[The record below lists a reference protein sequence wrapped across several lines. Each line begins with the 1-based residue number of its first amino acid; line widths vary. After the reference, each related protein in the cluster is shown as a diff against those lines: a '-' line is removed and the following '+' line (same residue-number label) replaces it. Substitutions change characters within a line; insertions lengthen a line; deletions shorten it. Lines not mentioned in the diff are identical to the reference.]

1 MSLILDALRGGTP
14 RATPRPKSNAA
25 QTDAVLQ
32 TLGYTPLGA
41 AAPIHRARRVMVI
54 LVAVAVLV
62 IGGIG
67 GWLYLGYPR
76 RNATVPSQAVP
87 SALSPVAPPITSA
100 EQTFPRPAPSLGASS
115 TGAASPGA
123 PLWTPAGSSA
133 PILTSGGDH
142 FQLALYYQRSGDFE
156 NALLQYRAVLQRDE
170 LNGEAHNN
178 LGLLY
183 RDKGLY
189 DEAVKEFIRAIAIN
203 QGSVKAHNNLGAVY
217 LNQRKHDA
225 AAAEFRTAL
234 GIEPN
239 NAEARYNSALLAE
252 ETGDKAGALA
262 HYDAFLRYAGEH
274 ADVIPLVRSRMDA
287 LKR

>member
-41 AAPIHRARRVMVI
+41 AAPIHRARRVMVM
-54 LVAVAVLV
+54 LLALALLV
-62 IGGIG
+62 IGGIS
-67 GWLYLGYPR
+67 GWLYLRYPR
-76 RNATVPSQAVP
+76 HNATVPSQAVAPSPSSALAPQTP
-87 SALSPVAPPITSA
+87 SAG
-100 EQTFPRPAPSLGASS
+100 QTLPRLDPSS
-115 TGAASPGA
+115 TGTASPGA
-123 PLWTPAGSSA
+123 ALSSPAGSGA
-133 PILTSGGDH
+133 PVLTSGGDH

-189 DEAVKEFIRAIAIN
+189 DEAVKEFVRAIAIN
-203 QGSVKAHNNLGAVY
+203 QGSVKAHNNLGAAY

-225 AAAEFRTAL
+225 AAGEFRTAL
-234 GIEPN
+234 GIDPN
-239 NAEARYNSALLAE
+239 NAEAHYNSALLAE
-252 ETGDKAGALA
+252 EAGDKAGALA
-262 HYDAFLRYAGEH
+262 HYGAFLKYAGEH
-274 ADVIPLVRSRMDA
+274 ADLIPLVRSRMDT
-287 LKR
+287 LRR